1 MGKREQLGGLN
12 SPCGPRQLWESR
24 SQAGSPEEL
33 SWLERRVSSGTVA
46 GGGVEP
52 AARVSW
58 QRPPILPSSL
68 GSLLQA
74 RESQWTLFRRRG
86 SWAGLCF
93 KKTTWAAE

>member
-1 MGKREQLGGLN
+1 MRACLAHTFTDELHRGQGDGKREQLGGVN

-33 SWLERRVSSGTVA
+33 SWLERRVSLGTVA

-58 QRPPILPSSL
+58 QRPPKP
-68 GSLLQA
+68 A
-74 RESQWTLFRRRG
+74 
-86 SWAGLCF
+86 
-93 KKTTWAAE
+93 